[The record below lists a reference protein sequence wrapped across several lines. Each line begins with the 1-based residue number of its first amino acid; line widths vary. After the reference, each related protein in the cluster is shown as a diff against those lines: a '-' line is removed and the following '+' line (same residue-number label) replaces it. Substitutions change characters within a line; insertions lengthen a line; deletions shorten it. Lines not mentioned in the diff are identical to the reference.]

1 MNALYQSNNDYRVC
15 ALCGAS
21 ETSFRRLETHHIF
34 GGSNRKK
41 SDKYNLT
48 VTLCHNCHNEPPYG
62 VHFCAETMQYL
73 HEYGQRKAMQE
84 NGWDVQTFREIFG
97 KNYLQEDET

>member
-1 MNALYQSNNDYRVC
+1 MTKDDVC
-15 ALCGAS
+15 FLCNRNRHAG
-21 ETSFRRLETHHIF
+21 RLELHHIF
-34 GGSNRKK
+34 GAANRKL
-41 SDKYNLT
+41 SDKYGLC
-48 VTLCHNCHNEPPYG
+48 VTLCEECHRTAQHA
-62 VHFCAETMQYL
+62 VHQSAETMQYL